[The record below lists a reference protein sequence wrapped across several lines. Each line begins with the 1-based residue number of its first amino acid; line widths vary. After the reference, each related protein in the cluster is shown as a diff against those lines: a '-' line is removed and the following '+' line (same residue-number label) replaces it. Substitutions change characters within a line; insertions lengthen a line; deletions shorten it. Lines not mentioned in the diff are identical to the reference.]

1 MAAQLPLP
9 DFFNRFAAGYVRQ
22 TGRTTLNI
30 LNDVISSTVQRSSNP
45 INSESIIHD
54 TAAGPGI
61 GAAALAATL
70 PKEQLPKHVLV
81 TDSTPMMVTAAKESL
96 AESGLPD
103 VEVREIDSQDLKD
116 IPDGR
121 FTHSINNFSIF
132 TFPRPVAAVQET
144 YRTLQPGGLAVITCW
159 SRFPPVSIVR
169 TAQSMIRPDLP
180 QMPAPGPQFLE
191 EGVLEKVVQEGG
203 FNKDKM
209 SLTRRTLVVE
219 GGEDL
224 EGLMA
229 LFKGPMMQKAREGY
243 SEEEE
248 GKWAE
253 CVEKVVRNEISENG
267 GIKFEAYVL
276 LAVK

>member
-1 MAAQLPLP
+1 MAAQLPIP
-9 DFFNRFAAGYVRQ
+9 DFFNRFAAGYIRQ

-30 LNDVISSTVQRSSNP
+30 LTDILSDTVQKSPNP
-45 INSESIIHD
+45 ITSESVIHD

-61 GAAALAATL
+61 GAAAIAASL
-70 PKEQLPKHVLV
+70 PKDQLPKHVLV
-81 TDSTPMMVTAAKESL
+81 TDSTPMMITAAKESL
-96 AESGLPD
+96 AASPLPD
-103 VEVREIDSQDLKD
+103 VEAKEMDSQDLKD
-116 IPDGR
+116 IPDAH

-132 TFPRPVAAVQET
+132 AFPQPVAAVRET
-144 YRTLQPGGLAVITCW
+144 YRTLRPGGLAIVTCW

-169 TAQSMIRPDLP
+169 AAQAMIRPDLP

-191 EGVLEKVVQEGG
+191 EGVLEKVVAEGG
-203 FNKDKM
+203 FDKETM
-209 SLTRRTLVVE
+209 NLTRKTLIVE

-243 SEEEE
+243 SDEEE
-248 GKWAE
+248 GRWAE
-253 CVEKVVRNEISENG
+253 CVEKVVQDEISENG